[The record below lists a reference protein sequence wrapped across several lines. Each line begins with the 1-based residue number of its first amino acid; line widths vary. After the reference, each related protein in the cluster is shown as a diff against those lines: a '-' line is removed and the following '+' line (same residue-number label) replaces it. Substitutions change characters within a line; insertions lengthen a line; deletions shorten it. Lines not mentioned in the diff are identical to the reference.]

1 MAWFVLVLAGLLEVA
16 WAATLPTTE
25 GFTRAAPTVAFVALL
40 AASMFGL
47 AKATETIPLGTAYAV
62 WVGIGAAGTT
72 LVGIVVHDDPATAAR
87 LGFLALLVV
96 AVVGLKVAASS

>member
-1 MAWFVLVLAGLLEVA
+1 MSWFVLVVAGLLEVG
-16 WAATLPTTE
+16 WAAMLPQTE
-25 GFTRAAPTVAFVALL
+25 GLTRLGPTAGFVALL

-72 LVGIVVHDDPATAAR
+72 LVGIVVHDDPAGAAQ

-96 AVVGLKVAASS
+96 SIVGLKVASSA